1 MPIDIILILIFYR
14 KRVIFTLDTD
24 GVVQCIILV
33 VLLVLSGYFS
43 SAETALTTVNRV
55 RLRELAEEGN
65 KKAENALILLAK
77 PGKMLSTI
85 LICNNVVNLSASSL
99 TTTMAARLFGNSFI
113 ALATGIL
120 TLLLLLFGE
129 ITPKTMATLNN
140 EKLTLR
146 YSGIILFL
154 SRILTPIIFIID
166 KLSNAILRLH
176 KIDPVGARS
185 AMTEFELR
193 TIIEESVKDGVIE
206 TEEREMINNVVDL
219 GDTTVKDVMIPRME
233 MKSISVDATYEEL
246 KETFLAEK
254 HTRIPV
260 YEESTDNIVG
270 IINMKDI
277 LFYEN
282 HEGFTIRNIMRD
294 PAFTFEHKNTSDLL
308 AEMRQNS
315 IAMMMV
321 LDEYGSTVGLIT
333 LEDLLEEIVGEI
345 RDEYDDYENE
355 FIVEMGPNR
364 YLIDGSMKL
373 DDVNDA
379 LDLCLESKDYDSIG
393 GLIIQQLDSIPEEGQ
408 SVVLED
414 GTKLSVVD
422 MDKNHIDKV
431 ELLLPE
437 ETANDEADEIN
448 EDNTSTCGERSK
460 EGQN

>member
-1 MPIDIILILIFYR
+1 M
-14 KRVIFTLDTD
+14 DTD

-55 RLRELAEEGN
+55 RLKELSQEDN
-65 KKAENALILLAK
+65 KKAINALTLLSR

-99 TTTMAARLFGNSFI
+99 TTTMAARIFGNAYI
-113 ALATGIL
+113 ALATGVL

-129 ITPKTMATLNN
+129 ITPKTMASINN
-140 EKLTLR
+140 EKLALR
-146 YSGIILFL
+146 CSGTILLL
-154 SRILTPIIFIID
+154 SRILTPVIFIVD
-166 KLSNAILRLH
+166 KLSNLILRIH

-193 TIIEESVKDGVIE
+193 SIIEESVKDGVIE

-219 GDTTVKDVMIPRME
+219 GDTTVKDVMIPRTE
-233 MKSISVDATYEEL
+233 MKSINVEATYDEL
-246 KETFLAEK
+246 KNIFLAEK

-260 YEESTDNIVG
+260 FEESPDNIVG
-270 IINMKDI
+270 IINMKDV

-282 HEGFTIRNIMRD
+282 YDGFSIRNIMRE
-294 PAFTFEHKNTSDLL
+294 PAFTIEHKNTSALL
-308 AEMRQNS
+308 AEMRQKS
-315 IAMMMV
+315 LAMMMV
-321 LDEYGSTVGLIT
+321 LDEYGSTVGLVT

-345 RDEYDDYENE
+345 RDEYDDYEKE
-355 FIVEMGPNR
+355 FIIEAEPNR

-379 LDLCLESKDYDSIG
+379 LNLELESEDYDSLG
-393 GLIIQQLDSIPEEGQ
+393 GLIIQQLDDLPSEGQ
-408 SVVLED
+408 SITLD
-414 GTKLSVVD
+414 SGIKLTVVD

-437 ETANDEADEIN
+437 DSADDEANEIDEN
-448 EDNTSTCGERSK
+448 NAGTGGESSEER
-460 EGQN
+460 QD

>member
-1 MPIDIILILIFYR
+1 MIF
-14 KRVIFTLDTD
+14 ILDTD
-24 GVVQCIILV
+24 GVMQCIILL
-33 VLLVLSGYFS
+33 VLLILSGFFS
-43 SAETALTTVNRV
+43 SSETALTTVNRV
-55 RLRELAEEGN
+55 RLRELCENGS
-65 KKAENALILLAK
+65 KKAANTLLLLNNPAK
-77 PGKMLSTI
+77 TLSTI

-99 TTTMAARLFGNSFI
+99 TTTMAARLFGNKYI

-140 EKLTLR
+140 EKLALSC
-146 YSGIILFL
+146 SGTILFL
-154 SRILTPIIFIID
+154 SRVLTPVIFIVD
-166 KLSNAILRLH
+166 KLSNGILRLH

-233 MKSISVDATYEEL
+233 MTSISVDSSFEEL
-246 KETFLAEK
+246 KNIFLAEK

-277 LFYEN
+277 LFYECPAD
-282 HEGFTIRNIMRD
+282 FSIRDIMRD

-315 IAMMMV
+315 VAMMMV

-345 RDEYDDYENE
+345 RDEYDDYEKE
-355 FIVEMGPNR
+355 FIVETEHNR
-364 YLIDGSMKL
+364 FLIDGSMKI

-379 LDLCLESKDYDSIG
+379 LDIKLESEDYDSIG
-393 GLIIQQLDSIPEEGQ
+393 GLIIQQLDDIPQVGQ
-408 SVVLED
+408 SVSLED
-414 GTKLSVVD
+414 GTKLTVVD

-437 ETANDEADEIN
+437 EDSEDETDEI
-448 EDNTSTCGERSK
+448 ETATEESDNATDAK
-460 EGQN
+460 Q